1 MRKRCFRWLVEKKS
15 VKTWKEGMKRPN
27 KSHLLKHRCK
37 PGFFQD
43 LEEKDEK
50 MSQNCYIF
58 KPVYQENRRGTFFY
72 TLEYSRI
79 SSLIFSDISFL
90 FSTCLSSKVAGKDK
104 KEKNR
109 SSKQARKTREVQ
121 IEKKIASRPNNESI
135 RTKNLEK
142 IYTRS
147 VLTRGS
153 RRDALYV

>member
-1 MRKRCFRWLVEKKS
+1 MQAGF
-15 VKTWKEGMKRPN
+15 
-27 KSHLLKHRCK
+27 
-37 PGFFQD
+37 FFQD

-58 KPVYQENRRGTFFY
+58 EPVYQENRRGTFFY

-79 SSLIFSDISFL
+79 SSLIFSDISVL